1 MSRRRHEMRVPESV
15 TVPQMILTHCSLP
28 FYRQGSQA
36 SETLNHL
43 PKVTLTAKYSSFRT
57 QFRCYSPD
65 APGQHSRPV
74 MGSHSSP
81 YCFMDLITIVT
92 KEVIGK

>member
-1 MSRRRHEMRVPESV
+1 MRVSESV
-15 TVPQMILTHCSLP
+15 TVPNDLRTQMILTQCRLP

-57 QFRCYSPD
+57 QFRCYFPD
-65 APGQHSRPV
+65 TPSQHSHPV
-74 MGSHSSP
+74 MGSHSSL
-81 YCFMDLITIVT
+81 YRFMDLITIVT